1 MFARIRQRLPAD
13 PGLPIL
19 LALLVAW
26 GAWFIAR
33 TSYTIDGQRTFCLF
47 DDAMISMTYARNW
60 VEGHGL
66 VWARHGGPV
75 EGFTHPLWTFGM
87 ALLHL
92 LPVPARLQS
101 LQVQVL
107 SLGFLC
113 ANVVAVHH
121 LVKRHFSAGA
131 FALAMPAAI
140 LTAVYYPLDHWALQ
154 GMETGLVA
162 LLITLAVR
170 CALDIVLR
178 DERRETALC
187 VVLTLGLLLRL
198 DLAILAA
205 TALGFV
211 ALHGG
216 LAPGRRGRFV
226 PGLALLIGAPLAYEV
241 FRLAY
246 FGEWLPNT
254 YYLKLTGVDLGVRL
268 LRGATVFVDFLAIA
282 GAPLA
287 AVAIGVIPLLRS
299 RVALRLPFAL
309 VLALFAYSVYT
320 GGDAWDKTHL
330 AANRFQ
336 AIAMPMVF
344 VMLGALMNIGLDAYR
359 RWAED
364 HQGLR
369 FPAFYVVAP
378 VTLACALLSNGLW
391 AADRSSRRWADILIT
406 ERPFNTE
413 KRARITGEILALSE
427 FVAPDA
433 KVATVWAGVPAYFSE
448 FRMIDTLGY
457 NDRHIAHMEA
467 ANGVDLDST
476 SYFWPGHIKW
486 DYEWT
491 YGVMQ
496 PDVVFQ
502 TWPPSGKGVPERMQ
516 EYGFVPRRGVWVR
529 ADSARVR

>member
-13 PGLPIL
+13 PGLLTIL
-19 LALLVAW
+19 VLLIAW
-26 GAWFIAR
+26 SAWFIAR
-33 TSYTIDGQRTFCLF
+33 TSYTVDGQRYFCLF

-60 VEGHGL
+60 VAGYGL

-75 EGFTHPLWTFGM
+75 EGFTHPLWTLGM

-92 LPVPARLQS
+92 LPIPPRLQS
-101 LQVQVL
+101 LPVQLL

-121 LVKRHFSAGA
+121 LVRRHFSAGA
-131 FALAMPAAI
+131 FEIALPAAI
-140 LTAVYYPLDHWALQ
+140 LTAIYYPLNHWALQ

-162 LLITLAVR
+162 LLVTLAVR
-170 CALDIVLR
+170 YGLDIVR
-178 DERRETALC
+178 RHERRELALC
-187 VVLTLGLLLRL
+187 SVLALGLLLRL
-198 DLAILAA
+198 DLAILAGVV
-205 TALGFV
+205 LGFV

-216 LAPGRRGRFV
+216 FAAGSRKGWAPG
-226 PGLALLIGAPLAYEV
+226 LSLLIAAPLAYEV
-241 FRLAY
+241 FRVAY

-254 YYLKLTGVDLGVRL
+254 YFLKLTGVDLGVRV
-268 LRGATVFVDFLAIA
+268 LRGATVFVDFLAVA

-287 AVAIGVIPLLRS
+287 LVAIGVIPLLRGHI
-299 RVALRLPFAL
+299 ALRLPFAL
-309 VLALFAYSVYT
+309 VLAFFSYSVYT

-330 AANRFQ
+330 AANRFE

-344 VMLGALMNIGLDAYR
+344 VMLGALFNIGLEGYR
-359 RWAED
+359 RWAEA

-369 FPAFYVVAP
+369 FSSFYVVAP
-378 VTLACALLSNGLW
+378 VTLACALLVNGLW
-391 AADRSSRRWADILIT
+391 AADRSARRWADVLIT
-406 ERPFNTE
+406 ERPFNAE
-413 KRARITGEILALSE
+413 KRARITGEIQALAS
-427 FVAPDA
+427 FVSPDA
-433 KVATVWAGVPAYFSE
+433 KVATVWAGVPAYFSA

-457 NDRHIAHMEA
+457 NDRHVARLGA
-467 ANGVDLDST
+467 ANGVDLDSS

-502 TWPPSGKGVPERMQ
+502 TWPPSGKGVPERMH

-529 ADSARVR
+529 PDSPRVQ